1 MWIQQN
7 NISDPDKAE
16 ALAKAFLELMR
27 INLTL
32 GAMDANY
39 PETDEEEDRYDK
51 FVKDLKAAEEELFY
65 RFKDATGRQMYRLG
79 PDLFV
84 DGVNV

>member
-1 MWIQQN
+1 MWNQR

-27 INLTL
+27 LNLTVNL
-32 GAMDANY
+32 MDAPY
-39 PETDEEEDRYDK
+39 PETDEYKDRYER
-51 FVKDLKAAEEELFY
+51 FVRQSKAAEEELFY
-65 RFKDATGRQMYRLG
+65 RFKDATGRQMYRVG